1 MTPQDISKHI
11 DHLKTRYADLEK
23 RMSDPS
29 LFTKQKEY
37 RSVTREHQQ
46 LSGLFENYARWSSAL
61 EGLIDNR
68 QMLSSE
74 DDDELKEMITLD
86 IESLEVEVVALES
99 KVMLLLLPPDPNDGR
114 NIMIQVKPA
123 AGGDEAALFAGEMLR
138 AYTRYADIRGWKTS
152 TMEYAASDLGGIKD
166 AVISFQGPDVYSA
179 MKFESG
185 VHRVQRIPST
195 ESGGR
200 IHTSTITVSVL
211 PEADSVDEIDVPET
225 DLRVDVYRA
234 SGPGGQCVNTTDSAV
249 RITHIPTGVV
259 VTSQQEKSQH
269 KNRAQAMRVLSAR
282 LLEHKQQEEAARHSE
297 ARRGQVGTGD
307 RSERIRT
314 YNFPQNRVTDHRYG
328 VTSHDL
334 PKFMEGEIG
343 SMIEQ
348 VTNIDCERRLVELNT
363 HE

>member
-11 DHLKTRYADLEK
+11 EHLRTRFADLET

-29 LFTKQKEY
+29 LFTQQKEY

-46 LSGLFENYARWSSAL
+46 LTGLFENYERWLEALKAL
-61 EGLIDNR
+61 EENKE
-68 QMLSSE
+68 MLSSE
-74 DDDELKEMITLD
+74 SDEEMQEMIALD
-86 IESLEVEVVALES
+86 IESLEQEVISLEA

-114 NIMIQVKPA
+114 NIIVQVKPA

-138 AYTRYADIRGWKTS
+138 AYTRYAELRGWKTS
-152 TMEYAASDLGGIKD
+152 TMEYQASDLGGIKD
-166 AVISFQGPDVYSA
+166 AVVSFQGPDVYSS

-211 PEADSVDEIDVPET
+211 PEADAVDEIAIPDS
-225 DLRVDVYRA
+225 DLRIDVYRA

-282 LLEHKQQEEAARHSE
+282 LLEHKQQEEAAKHSA
-297 ARRGQVGTGD
+297 ARKGQVGTGD

-328 VTSHDL
+328 VTMHDL

-343 SMIEQ
+343 PMIERI
-348 VTNIDCERRLVELNT
+348 TTIDCERRLVELNT

>member
-11 DHLKTRYADLEK
+11 EHLRTRFADLEQ
-23 RMSDPS
+23 RMSDPA
-29 LFTKQKEY
+29 LFSKQKEY
-37 RSVTREHQQ
+37 RDVSREHQQ
-46 LSGLFENYARWSSAL
+46 LTGLFSNYERWVQAL
-61 EGLIDNR
+61 EELADNKE
-68 QMLSSE
+68 MLSSE
-74 DDDELKEMITLD
+74 DDEELQEMISLD
-86 IESLEVEVVALES
+86 IEALEEEVVALEG

-138 AYTRYADIRGWKTS
+138 AYTRYAEIRGWKTS
-152 TMEYAASDLGGIKD
+152 TMEYQASDLGGIKD
-166 AVISFQGPDVYSA
+166 AVVSFQGADVYSA

-211 PEADSVDEIDVPET
+211 PEADAVDEIDVPESEM
-225 DLRVDVYRA
+225 RIDVYRA

-269 KNRAQAMRVLSAR
+269 KNKAQAMRVLSAR
-282 LLEHKQQEEAARHSE
+282 LLEHKQAEEAAKHSA
-297 ARRGQVGTGD
+297 ARKGQVGTGD

-328 VTSHDL
+328 ITSHDL
-334 PKFMEGEIG
+334 PKFMEGEIEG
-343 SMIEQ
+343 IVSQI
-348 VTNIDCERRLVELNT
+348 TTIDCERRLSDLNS